1 MLSTVGPSRFSSHYC
16 INKQTSNKEK
26 VSPKILKWPLVRDM
40 CAFEPKP
47 FKNKT
52 KKQAKHGLYREYG
65 RWLQKETM
73 QTLHTEVGTFPWYIL
88 ETLFTYF
95 ARILNYLQLENRVKS
110 WVLTDVKG
118 QTDVR
123 FASFDITVSRK
134 HKNCIWE
141 NNADCISFCISS
153 MFQFLK

>member
-1 MLSTVGPSRFSSHYC
+1 MRSTVGPSRFTSHYC

-26 VSPKILKWPLVRDM
+26 VSPKILKWLLVRDM

-52 KKQAKHGLYREYG
+52 KKQTKHGLYRKYG

-73 QTLHTEVGTFPWYIL
+73 QILHTEVGFLTFPWYIL
-88 ETLFTYF
+88 ETLFTCM
-95 ARILNYLQLENRVKS
+95 ARILNCLQFENQAKS

-118 QTDVR
+118 WTDVR

-134 HKNCIWE
+134 HKNC
-141 NNADCISFCISS
+141 S
-153 MFQFLK
+153 